1 MGKKEEWD
9 NLKHK
14 SGNFRTLLK
23 VLMDFRS
30 LKMRDKA
37 HAPTHIHKQKRK
49 LTIIII
55 TK

>member
-30 LKMRDKA
+30 LKMRGKA